1 MARLA
6 GKAGAFKIDAT
17 VPADPVGVTSWELDY
32 KGEAVDI
39 TGMDSSGVKEFIA
52 GLTEAAGTATLW
64 ATDDAQNPVAN
75 TEIRP
80 GLTCV
85 VWLFHA
91 ATDAA
96 SWNGN
101 AIITDVKPTVQVSGA
116 VEYNISFQFTGAIA
130 YEDATP

>member
-6 GKAGAFKIDAT
+6 GKAGAFLIDAT
-17 VPADPVGVTSWELDY
+17 DPVDPIGVTSWELDY

-52 GLTEAAGTATLW
+52 GLTEAAGTATIF
-64 ATDDAQNPVAN
+64 ATDDATNPVAN

-85 VWLFHA
+85 IWLFHA
-91 ATDAA
+91 ASDAE
-96 SWNGN
+96 SWNGS
-101 AIITDVKPTVQVSGA
+101 AIITDVKPTVHVSGA
-116 VEYNISFQFTGAIA
+116 VSYDISFQFTGAIA

>member
-1 MARLA
+1 MARMA

-17 VPADPVGVTSWELDY
+17 VPADPVGVTEWTFDY
-32 KGEAVDI
+32 SGDTVDI
-39 TGMDSSGVKEFIA
+39 TGMDSAGAKEFLA
-52 GLTEAAGTATLW
+52 TLTGANGTAKLF
-64 ATDDAQNPVAN
+64 ATDDDQNPVAN

-80 GLTCV
+80 GLTCI

-91 ATDAA
+91 STDAA

-101 AIITDVKPTVQVSGA
+101 VIIRNVKPTVQLSGA
-116 VEYNISFQFTGAIA
+116 VEFDVSFEFTGAIA